1 MLNTIFKAYIMKS
14 ILVSICLIVIL
25 AAPPA
30 LGFVLTIIIQ
40 LNQHCTI
47 VVVAV
52 SFISNSKNYYKLL
65 NLLIILWI
73 TTFTYGLYILKSS
86 DTQSLYS

>member
-1 MLNTIFKAYIMKS
+1 MKS
-14 ILVSICLIVIL
+14 ILMSICLIVML

-30 LGFVLTIIIQ
+30 LGFLLIIIIQ

-47 VVVAV
+47 VVLAV
-52 SFISNSKNYYKLL
+52 SFIFNSKNYYELL

-73 TTFTYGLYILKSS
+73 PYSHMSCIL
-86 DTQSLYS
+86 

>member
-1 MLNTIFKAYIMKS
+1 MKS
-14 ILVSICLIVIL
+14 ILMSICLIVIS

-40 LNQHCTI
+40 LNQQCTV

-52 SFISNSKNYYKLL
+52 SFIFNSKNYYELL
-65 NLLIILWI
+65 NLLIILLI
-73 TTFTYGLYILKSS
+73 PYSLMDCIL
-86 DTQSLYS
+86 

>member
-1 MLNTIFKAYIMKS
+1 MKS
-14 ILVSICLIVIL
+14 ILMSICLIVIL

-30 LGFVLTIIIQ
+30 LGFILTIIIQ
-40 LNQHCTI
+40 MNQYCTI

-52 SFISNSKNYYKLL
+52 SFIFNSKNYYELL

-73 TTFTYGLYILKSS
+73 P
-86 DTQSLYS
+86 YSRVDCVL

>member
-1 MLNTIFKAYIMKS
+1 MLNTFCRTYIMKS
-14 ILVSICLIVIL
+14 ILLSICLIVIL

-30 LGFVLTIIIQ
+30 VGFVLTIIVR

-47 VVVAV
+47 VVGAV
-52 SFISNSKNYYKLL
+52 SFVFNSKNYYELL

-73 TTFTYGLYILKSS
+73 P
-86 DTQSLYS
+86 YSCMDFIF